1 MQQPKTCLRK
11 LRSLRRDE
19 SGVIII
25 IAALMFP
32 VLVAFMGLSLDFGL
46 IFHWKRRQ
54 QRAADAACIGA
65 ATEIWRGNDTA
76 TAQAAGHDDAAVN
89 GFNEASTDRNIDV
102 AINFLTT
109 AAAPWSKR

>member
-1 MQQPKTCLRK
+1 MQQPKTCLGK